1 MTEDAETIVVT
12 LGSVAGTVKDTVD
25 LMRKN
30 GTRIGVV
37 SICSFRPFPKDQIRA
52 VLEQA
57 KRVVVLEK
65 SFALGFGGIVANN
78 VMMSMQR
85 TGVHVYTAVAGLGGR
100 PIIRTSLTALFEK
113 AGRDEL
119 EDVHFLDLDWEVVNR
134 ELDRARESI
143 TSGPTAENI
152 LRDLGPGVAKAV

>member
-1 MTEDAETIVVT
+1 
-12 LGSVAGTVKDTVD
+12 
-25 LMRKN
+25 
-30 GTRIGVV
+30 
-37 SICSFRPFPKDQIRA
+37 
-52 VLEQA
+52 
-57 KRVVVLEK
+57 
-65 SFALGFGGIVANN
+65 LGFGGIVANN

>member
-1 MTEDAETIVVT
+1 
-12 LGSVAGTVKDTVD
+12 
-25 LMRKN
+25 
-30 GTRIGVV
+30 
-37 SICSFRPFPKDQIRA
+37 

-78 VMMSMQR
+78 VMMSMQG

-100 PIIRTSLTALFEK
+100 QITRASLATLFEK
-113 AGRDEL
+113 VGRDEL

-134 ELDRARESI
+134 ELDRARESA

-152 LRDLGPGVAKAV
+152 LRDLDLGPGVAKAV